1 MTQMQMI
8 FLTTRPTGRR
18 KAPPMTGSAKQDCFE
33 QELGRRRVLTIDA
46 SDAIVLPDT
55 EKADCAVSN

>member
-1 MTQMQMI
+1 
-8 FLTTRPTGRR
+8 
-18 KAPPMTGSAKQDCFE
+18 MTGSAKQDCFE
-33 QELGRRRVLTIDA
+33 QELDRRGVLTIDV